1 MLKRFL
7 HGRIDAMA
15 GSYGYDAGYMHE
27 ILAASTLAFLKFG
40 LFQIMSDHRDR
51 LPKDAWYAAKL
62 AAALSEDCGPCSQ
75 LVVDMALRD
84 GVASSSIAA
93 LLRDDMSGAGA
104 DAALGFRSGHAVARN
119 GVDCVA
125 LAEEAEKRFGK
136 RGLVSLDFAVA
147 CSRVYP
153 TLKRGLGHG
162 AACTKI
168 TVSNETIAMKNA
180 A

>member
-7 HGRIDAMA
+7 HGRIRALERA
-15 GSYGYDAGYMHE
+15 YGYDGGYMHE
-27 ILAASTLAFLKFG
+27 ILDASTLAFLKFG
-40 LFQIMSDHRDR
+40 LFQVMSDHRDH

-93 LLRDDMSGAGA
+93 LLRDDMSGAGD
-104 DAALGFRSGHAVARN
+104 DASLGFRYGRGVAQN
-119 GVDCVA
+119 SADCVTV
-125 LAEEAEKRFGK
+125 AEEAEKRFGK
-136 RGLVSLDFAVA
+136 RGVVSLDFAVA

-162 AACTKI
+162 AACAKL
-168 TVSNETIAMKNA
+168 TVSDETIVIRQA

>member
-7 HGRIDAMA
+7 HARIRAMA
-15 GSYGYDAGYMHE
+15 GAYGYDAGYMHE
-27 ILAASTLAFLKFG
+27 ILDASTLAFLKFG
-40 LFQIMSDHRDR
+40 LFQIMSDHRDH

-84 GVASSSIAA
+84 GVAPASIAA
-93 LLRDDMSGAGA
+93 LLRDDMSGGGA
-104 DAALGFRSGHAVARN
+104 DASLGFRYGRAVAQN
-119 GVDCVA
+119 GIDAVA
-125 LAEEAEKRFGK
+125 LAEEAQKRFGK

-153 TLKRGLGHG
+153 ALKRGLGHG

-168 TVSNETIAMKNA
+168 TVSDETIVMKDA